1 MRDAGFSKEQAA
13 ARLGHADSGQLL
25 DRIYD
30 VGDRRAR
37 MRKAIDALAPEGLR
51 AALAERP
58 RNRPIVR
65 LRRARRTSGH
75 GSPGPIRVQR
85 HPAGCS
91 LEAAIPLHDRD
102 SGERRIRDSN
112 PCRRRER
119 AVS

>member
-58 RNRPIVR
+58 PQPADSPAAEGSTNQ
-65 LRRARRTSGH
+65 RT
-75 GSPGPIRVQR
+75 R
-85 HPAGCS
+85 
-91 LEAAIPLHDRD
+91 
-102 SGERRIRDSN
+102 
-112 PCRRRER
+112 
-119 AVS
+119 